1 MIAVFAG
8 RWVACLRL
16 RVVGGRVVVGKL
28 VIGRVVVV
36 VVVVAVLAVVAGVV
50 FFLVVVV
57 VVVVAVKIHAHFPHV
72 CGTYFTI
79 DTSYLLWLKGKRVH
93 QGRE

>member
-1 MIAVFAG
+1 MASSSPTSLMIAVFAG

-50 FFLVVVV
+50 FLVVVV
-57 VVVVAVKIHAHFPHV
+57 VVVVGYSPTQRPREVVQFYFSTYIHS
-72 CGTYFTI
+72 T
-79 DTSYLLWLKGKRVH
+79 
-93 QGRE
+93 